1 MESSIGGE
9 TQSTNTH
16 SQYQE
21 AISSYMSSII
31 DNQDER
37 QKRAQKIRENVTKK
51 ERERCLTY
59 MNDQ

>member
-51 ERERCLTY
+51 ERE
-59 MNDQ
+59 